1 MEIFWRQRAKQH
13 WTEDGDRNTKFFHRV
28 ASVRRK
34 FNAMQNIVMDGKPHV
49 EDSSVKGVIV
59 HFYE

>member
-1 MEIFWRQRAKQH
+1 MVIAIP
-13 WTEDGDRNTKFFHRV
+13 NFF
-28 ASVRRK
+28 RRK